1 MYLFICL
8 GIGSRDYRSRRVQN
22 LLVGDPAR
30 IESNEVL
37 LQPPLWLWE
46 GQSFVLFRPPRDWAR
61 PTYLEEDLLPVNV
74 ISLKTA
80 QRQTH
85 SDICQSIGTTWCD
98 ICLSIGATWC
108 R

>member
-8 GIGSRDYRSRRVQN
+8 GIGSHDYRSRRVQN
-22 LLVGDPAR
+22 LQVGDPAR
-30 IESNEVL
+30 IESKEGL
-37 LQPPLWLWE
+37 LQPPLWVWE
-46 GQSFVLFRPPRDWAR
+46 GQSFVLFRLLRDWAR

-80 QRQTH
+80 QRQTR
-85 SDICQSIGTTWCD
+85 SDV
-98 ICLSIGATWC
+98 CLSIGAPWC